1 MPMEENAHLE
11 DLAILFVGLAK
22 GADGQFHY
30 RELEIVTDLLR
41 NKVTGDADDVI
52 PALIDRVLQKFESS
66 SLSWEGVVG
75 NAVSRLDV
83 LLSESEKRTTLTQ
96 LSQIGLAD
104 RKFLHAEAAFI
115 QQVKESW
122 GITLLEGQPGDWS
135 ILGEGGIQ
143 GESLQALAVLY
154 LSISYLP
161 DAKISLAERETM
173 LAQLG
178 QWIPDASVDEVE
190 LALRDAMALFIT
202 RSADDNVQAATET
215 IRRLVPRHQVP
226 VIYQDLQRI
235 SESDNILEVE
245 ERSWLEKIAAAL
257 GISSE

>member
-1 MPMEENAHLE
+1 MEEDARLE

-30 RELEIVTDLLR
+30 RELEMVTDLLR

-52 PALIDRVLQKFESS
+52 PALVDRVLQKFESS
-66 SLSWEGVVG
+66 NLSWEGVVG
-75 NAVSRLDV
+75 NAVSRLGD
-83 LLSESEKRTTLTQ
+83 LLSESEKRSALTE

-104 RKFLHAEAAFI
+104 RKFLYAEAAFI

-122 GITLLEGQPGDWS
+122 GITLLEGQPEDWS

-161 DAKISLAERETM
+161 DAEISIAEREKM
-173 LAQLG
+173 LVQLG
-178 QWIPDASVDEVE
+178 QWIPDASSLDVE
-190 LALRDAMALFIT
+190 RALRDAVAVFIT

-215 IRRLVPRHQVP
+215 IRRLVPPHQVP
-226 VIYQDLQRI
+226 IIYQDVQRI

-245 ERSWLEKIAAAL
+245 ERSWLEKIAGAL